1 MLDQFKRLFKHSFIY
16 AIGSLA
22 QSIVGFILIPMYTR
36 YLSPAS
42 YGQLEILN
50 TLILI
55 LSMLLSFGFASALFK
70 CYERDC
76 KSDNEQKQLVG
87 TAFLFIVPFATLLT
101 VILWFFRDF
110 LANAFLGGLDYVN
123 LIDLLLIT
131 NLFAVFLALAFSIMR
146 AEEKSV
152 RYIIFALL
160 KFLLV
165 LGLNIYFV
173 AFAKMG
179 VFGIM
184 LGNFIAQVFISVP
197 FIFNLIPYFRFSF
210 SRKLLAK
217 LFAFGIPIIPASLAM
232 WVMDLSDR
240 YLLKHY
246 DSLSEVGLYSLGYK
260 IGMVISILLVT
271 PFQLAWP
278 TISFSVAKRNDT
290 KMIYAR
296 TLTYWMFVS
305 CFIALAISIFA
316 KQIVEVAAAPDY
328 LSAYTIIPLIAFSYV
343 LYGAHFVI
351 VPGLHLKEKTR
362 YYPLLVGI
370 PAVLNIVLNIIF
382 IPKYGMMAAAWST
395 FVCFVLMVILTYFV
409 SNYYYK
415 VKYEWFRILKIAL
428 VSGSLLGLS
437 YLFQNFSFY
446 ISILLNLILLLLF
459 FIMLL
464 VLGFF
469 RKGEIRQLRFFFYP
483 VHACPPK

>member
-22 QSIVGFILIPMYTR
+22 QGIVGFILIPMYTR
-36 YLSPAS
+36 YLSPAD

-76 KSDNEQKQLVG
+76 KTDIEQKQLVG
-87 TAFLFIVPFATLLT
+87 TAFLFIIPLATLSTL
-101 VILWFFRDF
+101 ILWFFRDF
-110 LANAFLGGLDYVN
+110 LANAFLGGTQYADLVN
-123 LIDLLLIT
+123 LLLIT
-131 NLFAVFLALAFSIMR
+131 NLFAVFLALAFSVFR

-152 RYIIFALL
+152 KYIIFSLL
-160 KFLLV
+160 KFSLV

-173 AFAKMG
+173 AYAEMG

-197 FIFNLIPYFRFSF
+197 FIFNLIPYFKLSF
-210 SRKLLAK
+210 SRDLLRK

-240 YLLKHY
+240 YFLKVY
-246 DSLSEVGLYSLGYK
+246 DSLTEVGLYSLGYK
-260 IGMVISILLVT
+260 IGFIVSILLVI

-290 KMIYAR
+290 KQIYAR
-296 TLTYWMFVS
+296 TLTYWLLLSSFV
-305 CFIALAISIFA
+305 ALAISIFA
-316 KQIVEVAAAPDY
+316 KQIVEVVSSPEY
-328 LSAYTIIPLIAFSYV
+328 FEAYRIIPLICFSYV
-343 LYGAHFVI
+343 LYGMHFVI
-351 VPGLHLKEKTR
+351 VPGLHLEEKTK

-395 FVCFVLMVILTYFV
+395 FVCFVLMVVLTYLV

-415 VKYEWFRILKIAL
+415 VVYEWSRIIKL
-428 VSGSLLGLS
+428 VLISGCLLALS
-437 YLFQNFSFY
+437 YLFQNFEFY
-446 ISILLNLILLLLF
+446 TSILLNLGLLLLF
-459 FIMLL
+459 FILL
-464 VLGFF
+464 FATGFF
-469 RKGEIRQLRFFFYP
+469 RNGELSQLKVLFS
-483 VHACPPK
+483 KKQGLK